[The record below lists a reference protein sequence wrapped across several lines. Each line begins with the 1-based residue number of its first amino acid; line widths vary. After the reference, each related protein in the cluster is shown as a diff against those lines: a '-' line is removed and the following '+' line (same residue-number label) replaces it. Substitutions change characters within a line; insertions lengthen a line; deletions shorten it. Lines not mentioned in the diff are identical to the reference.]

1 MKSKGAFFVIL
12 LLTSIEVTRS
22 SVQIAGITFWVAF
35 FENVLLFMGYGIICL
50 LLEKTIKGSHGILV
64 RIINSSLQ
72 VLLFPLTIILSIIV
86 IGKKTIFEATCSVG
100 VEGCVV
106 IIIVLLIYVLY
117 RVLRSD
123 ISEDE
128 RKSKLS

>member
-12 LLTSIEVTRS
+12 LLTSIEVARS
-22 SVQIAGITFWVAF
+22 SVQIAGTTFWVAF

-50 LLEKTIKGSHGILV
+50 LLEKTIKGSHSILV

-86 IGKKTIFEATCSVG
+86 IGKKTIFEATYSVG

-106 IIIVLLIYVLY
+106 ITIVLLIYVLY
-117 RVLRSD
+117 RVLWSD
-123 ISEDE
+123 ISGDE
-128 RKSKLS
+128 RKSKMS